1 MYALALPGLLAIG
14 GLFTTRKRQWQKLFM
29 LLLLFSA
36 GMTMTACGGSGNK
49 GGNGGGGTGGTPAG
63 TSTVTVTATD
73 GAQTA
78 SVPITLI
85 VQ

>member
-14 GLFTTRKRQWQKLFM
+14 GLFATRKRQWQRLF
-29 LLLLFSA
+29 LLLLLLSA
-36 GMTMTACGGSGNK
+36 GMMMTACNGSNNS
-49 GGNGGGGTGGTPAG
+49 GNGGGGTSGTPAG

-73 GAQTA
+73 GGQTA
-78 SVPITLI
+78 TAPITLV